1 MLATIAIQA
10 KKSREAQMLL
20 VQLDMIEDQV
30 AAMQAMP
37 QTPQIA
43 ALLERLILDYHMIQE
58 QLLNA
63 ATI

>member
-30 AAMQAMP
+30 AAMQAMQ

-63 ATI
+63 